1 MIGNNI
7 RPAGWPANP
16 QAMAATRST
25 KTYDGHP
32 ELGAEVDPDTWL
44 TPRWIL
50 DQLGAFDLDPCAAAV
65 TPAWVGAARAYTKD
79 VDGLSTEWGGR
90 VFMNPPFS
98 DTRPWIRKHSE
109 HGQGISLIPAA
120 LESRVWHECVW
131 AKAKALLLLAGRT
144 RFANPDGSTTTGRPL
159 RSIALIA
166 WSDADAAVLAGSGM
180 AGVLL
185 TEWKRR

>member
-1 MIGNNI
+1 MIENAN
-7 RPAGWPANP
+7 RPTGWPANP
-16 QAMAATRST
+16 QAMAQVSNRKEYT
-25 KTYDGHP
+25 GHP
-32 ELGAEVDPDTWL
+32 ELGAQVDPDTWL

-50 DQLGAFDLDPCAAAV
+50 DELGAFDLDPCAAAV
-65 TPAWVGAARAYTKD
+65 NPSWVGAVRAFTKD
-79 VDGLSTEWGGR
+79 VDGIRSEWAGR

-109 HGQGISLIPAA
+109 HGQGISLVPAA
-120 LESRVWHECVW
+120 LESAIWRECVW
-131 AKAKALLLLAGRT
+131 TKARALLLLSGRT

-166 WSDADAAVLAGSGM
+166 WSTQDAAVLSGSRI

-185 TEWKRR
+185 TSWRPL